1 MKQTLTF
8 FAILL
13 LAMAIPH
20 SAKAYDFSAV
30 APSGQTLYY
39 NIVDGHAEV
48 VRPGTGSTYDNYVT
62 GDLIIPATVIYNN
75 NTYAVT
81 ALATVDGYYGSFE
94 GCSGLT
100 SVTIGNSVTSIG
112 SHAFYGCSGLTS
124 VNYTG
129 TIAQWCGIDFSSSSS
144 NPTCCSH
151 ALSINGSLLT
161 NLVIPEGVTEIKPY
175 AFYGCSGLTSVTIG
189 SGVTSIGQSAF
200 RNCSGLTSVII
211 PDGVTSIGSWAF
223 SCCSGLTSVTIPD
236 GVTSIGEAAFPYCS
250 GLTSVTI
257 GSGVTSIGSSAFLY
271 CSGLTSVT
279 IGRGVTSIGN
289 NAFYFCSGLNE
300 ITCRSSIAPSL
311 GTDAFKNV
319 STSIPINIPCGSSM
333 SYYSHWSYFSN
344 FVEVPAFTF
353 SATTADTNMGSVVVL
368 AQPTCTAPN
377 AVISAVANDGYRFL
391 RWSNGVTDNPYSLTV
406 TTDTT
411 LTAIFTTTEGIDGID
426 MVNAKV
432 YQSNGNIVVEGAE
445 GKTVTLY
452 DVNGR
457 VLATKHYEYTSLRFD
472 IPVSGTYM
480 IKVGT
485 LPARRVVVIK

>member
-1 MKQTLTF
+1 MKQTLTL
-8 FAILL
+8 FASLL
-13 LAMAIPH
+13 LVVAVPH

-30 APSGQTLYY
+30 APTGQTLYY
-39 NIVDGHAEV
+39 NL
-48 VRPGTGSTYDNYVT
+48 VT
-62 GDLIIPATVIYNN
+62 GGVQVTYEYDYSYTTYPTGALTIPSSVTYNGTTYTVISI
-75 NTYAVT
+75 
-81 ALATVDGYYGSFE
+81 GSSAFY

-100 SVTIGNSVTSIG
+100 SVTIGNSVTNIG

-144 NPTCCSH
+144 NPTCFSH
-151 ALSINGSLLT
+151 TLSINGSLLT

-211 PDGVTSIGSWAF
+211 PDGVTSICSWAF
-223 SCCSGLTSVTIPD
+223 SACSGLTSVTIPD
-236 GVTSIGEAAFPYCS
+236 GVTSIGEAAFLYCS

-257 GSGVTSIGSSAFLY
+257 GSGVTSIGSSAFRY

-279 IGRGVTSIGN
+279 IGRGVTSIGEC
-289 NAFYFCSGLNE
+289 AFYFCSGLNE

-333 SYYSHWSYFSN
+333 SYYSRWSYFSN

-353 SATTADTNMGSVVVL
+353 SATTADTNMGSVIVL
-368 AQPTCTAPN
+368 AQPTCTAPT
-377 AVISAVANDGYRFL
+377 AVIHAVANDGYRFL
-391 RWSNGVTDNPYSLTV
+391 HWSNGVTNNPYSLTV

-411 LTAIFTTTEGIDGID
+411 LTALFTTTEGIDGIG

-432 YQSNGNIVVEGAE
+432 YQSNGNIVVEGAD
-445 GKTVTLY
+445 GNTVTLY
-452 DVNGR
+452 DANGR
-457 VLATKHYEYTSLRFD
+457 VLATKQDDYSPLRFD
-472 IPVSGTYM
+472 TPVSGTYM
-480 IKVGT
+480 IKIGNH
-485 LPARRVVVIK
+485 PARKVVVIK